1 MGTKS
6 SRLRSIAEELPEGTP
21 TRTRCSLSVP
31 TTFLR
36 RYGLVGPG
44 EPLSGGRPSC
54 GVARAARPR
63 LRYDR
68 LVLARRPAGHPGF
81 DHAVRRWRHSL
92 SHVSGHRTAVEAGT
106 GIGSCRLARCWGRG
120 RQGALSLLPASQ
132 ALDRTPAVLRRA
144 GKNALFA
151 ADEFFAARTSPILTP
166 AAPTPVPWAA
176 SSPGARNKESS
187 CVRSRRG
194 WPGASLRRFPDRTP
208 PRIWRWRR
216 CGISST
222 PWSSRHAVA
231 LNPFSS
237 VRGRKHAVVDGKTP
251 QLAIQQARDLLASI
265 DLSHVVGL
273 RDRAL
278 LGTLAYT
285 GARVGALARLR
296 RQDLEDQGA
305 QRVLR
310 FREKGGQQREIPVR
324 HDLDRW
330 LEEYLMAARIA
341 ADPKETPLFRA
352 ALGKQKKLSRNPLSA
367 NSMRRML
374 KRRLKDA
381 RLPDIFSPHSFRVLV
396 VTDLL
401 AQDVPLEDVQYLAG
415 HANPKTT
422 QIYDRRQKRVTR
434 NIVERISV

>member
-1 MGTKS
+1 MVQ
-6 SRLRSIAEELPEGTP
+6 TP
-21 TRTRCSLSVP
+21 SQS
-31 TTFLR
+31 
-36 RYGLVGPG
+36 
-44 EPLSGGRPSC
+44 
-54 GVARAARPR
+54 A
-63 LRYDR
+63 
-68 LVLARRPAGHPGF
+68 
-81 DHAVRRWRHSL
+81 
-92 SHVSGHRTAVEAGT
+92 
-106 GIGSCRLARCWGRG
+106 
-120 RQGALSLLPASQ
+120 LLPASQ
-132 ALDRTPAVLRRA
+132 ALDRAPSVPAVLRRA

-151 ADEFFAARTSPILTP
+151 ADEFFAARISNPHTRRAYARIVGRFLAWCEEQGIELRQVTP
-166 AAPTPVPWAA
+166 GLAGRFIEEMPGSDPTRNLALAA
-176 SSPGARNKESS
+176 
-187 CVRSRRG
+187 
-194 WPGASLRRFPDRTP
+194 LRHFFDALV
-208 PRIWRWRR
+208 I
-216 CGISST
+216 
-222 PWSSRHAVA
+222 RHAVA

-296 RQDLEDQGA
+296 RGDLEDQGA

-330 LEEYLMAARIA
+330 LEAYLQAARIA
-341 ADPKETPLFRA
+341 ADHKETPLFRA

-401 AQDVPLEDVQYLAG
+401 TQDVPLEDVQYLAG